1 MMEPAVLYKLMI
13 LYLLK
18 KVNFPLSNAQLWT
31 FFEQNG
37 YTNYF
42 KFQEVLQ
49 ALVDAHLITSETIH
63 EAEHYELG
71 KEGDE
76 VLYYFKND
84 LSETVK
90 ADMDRYIEENK
101 FQLRTET
108 GVVVDYY
115 KTPEFDY
122 MAHVKVREGKSTLF
136 EMSLSVPTEEQA
148 KVLSEHLKDNADAIY
163 AYVMKQLI

>member
-1 MMEPAVLYKLMI
+1 MEPQVLYKLMI

-31 FFEQNG
+31 FFEQKG

-42 KFQEVLQ
+42 TFQEVLVS
-49 ALVDAHLITSETIH
+49 LVETNLITSETIRN
-63 EAEHYELG
+63 EEHYELG
-71 KEGDE
+71 KEGDD

-84 LSETVK
+84 LSESIRE
-90 ADMDRYIEENK
+90 DLDRYVSDNK

-108 GVVVDYY
+108 GVVADYY
-115 KTPEFDY
+115 KTEEYEY

-136 EMSLSVPTEEQA
+136 EM
-148 KVLSEHLKDNADAIY
+148 
-163 AYVMKQLI
+163 